1 MKNVIAL
8 ICSTLSS
15 IKSNV
20 KDLFGIVNSLDV
32 LKNTWVSKESGNIVI
47 SLTKEL
53 NDEQIASINALFTD
67 TDYELRISSR
77 SNADRDS
84 MNYLNR
90 VDSECLI
97 VVCQPTSID
106 DLLSC

>member
-53 NDEQIASINALFTD
+53 KDEQIATINALFAD